1 MQGLLGL
8 WPPCWAYAIVWGPVL
23 RGSVSVW
30 SCASGDNNKTY
41 GIGLLEILNDILYA
55 KHSSQRLTHTCACV
69 LSRFS
74 CVWLFAT
81 LWTVAHQAALSMGF
95 FRQEYWS
102 GLPCPSPGLLDPGL
116 NSCLFHILHWQVGSL
131 LPAPPGKP
139 IWHRVDTKKNVLF
152 SVNDWILWGQEPC
165 IIYFIGSRST

>member
-74 CVWLFAT
+74 CV
-81 LWTVAHQAALSMGF
+81 
-95 FRQEYWS
+95 
-102 GLPCPSPGLLDPGL
+102 
-116 NSCLFHILHWQVGSL
+116 
-131 LPAPPGKP
+131 
-139 IWHRVDTKKNVLF
+139 
-152 SVNDWILWGQEPC
+152 
-165 IIYFIGSRST
+165 